1 MGNLQCTP
9 KQDIN
14 QAVQSKR
21 DIGDKFYKG
30 RVAERVFKLLYN
42 ALSINFETHSNNFF
56 IITTLEEY
64 QIIAVL
70 KAEQN
75 KTSTSNQRVID

>member
-42 ALSINFETHSNNFF
+42 ALSINFETHSDNFF
-56 IITTLEEY
+56 YYNDSGRI
-64 QIIAVL
+64 
-70 KAEQN
+70 
-75 KTSTSNQRVID
+75 SNYSCIKG